1 MRCYAFLAVMGV
13 GLLLRHASSK
23 DPRDVVNE
31 MKKKVD
37 SFEKDTVDFVKN
49 LSTLA
54 KLSGGALAVVGQ
66 VGSFLAGL
74 YEIINKPESKEV
86 QALKILNTYVS
97 DEMTKLSQE
106 VRDMAAKIVNNMVR
120 GSYIDNIQIPMMRME
135 DQVKIITNPTLN
147 WTDPHLYDNFNRTC
161 EKTSKSSPWKV
172 LTVGFYFC

>member
-74 YEIINKPESKEV
+74 YEIINK
-86 QALKILNTYVS
+86 
-97 DEMTKLSQE
+97 
-106 VRDMAAKIVNNMVR
+106 
-120 GSYIDNIQIPMMRME
+120 
-135 DQVKIITNPTLN
+135 
-147 WTDPHLYDNFNRTC
+147 
-161 EKTSKSSPWKV
+161 
-172 LTVGFYFC
+172 VGL

>member
-1 MRCYAFLAVMGV
+1 M
-13 GLLLRHASSK
+13 
-23 DPRDVVNE
+23 
-31 MKKKVD
+31 
-37 SFEKDTVDFVKN
+37 
-49 LSTLA
+49 
-54 KLSGGALAVVGQ
+54 
-66 VGSFLAGL
+66 
-74 YEIINKPESKEV
+74 

-120 GSYIDNIQIPMMRME
+120 GSYIDVSRASNLSSIRRLQNIQIPMMRME